1 MTRNDAGHHR
11 FDPDRSPDG
20 SVSENL
26 GARCVVPKGDPRSS
40 ERRPLVARRILVAVD
55 LIWSRLWPIALF
67 AVAVA
72 AAACGKGNG
81 GGPGY

>member
-1 MTRNDAGHHR
+1 M
-11 FDPDRSPDG
+11 
-20 SVSENL
+20 
-26 GARCVVPKGDPRSS
+26 
-40 ERRPLVARRILVAVD
+40 ARRILVAVD